1 MNGSSSSSGRV
12 SVEERPGRE
21 ASPNM
26 PVPSIP
32 LPVPVQKMTRVRSMP
47 SAPSPLLPTPS
58 SENLA
63 FVRSGV
69 LPSRDSDLQLRER
82 RLFLWI
88 FIGMLML
95 FAALLTVILV
105 SRI

>member
-1 MNGSSSSSGRV
+1 
-12 SVEERPGRE
+12 
-21 ASPNM
+21 
-26 PVPSIP
+26 
-32 LPVPVQKMTRVRSMP
+32 MP
-47 SAPSPLLPTPS
+47 SAPSPLLPMPS

-82 RLFLWI
+82 RMFLWI

-105 SRI
+105 SQI